1 MAKQTVAISSI
12 SSKAWWV
19 IAYLVIAGSIIAFV
33 AFIYSLKTLPPAIS
47 SLYAYLNPLIAMV
60 VAYFVLDEKLTWNIL
75 WGAIITLAGVYL
87 VNYSIKRNDKKVIE
101 QNEM

>member
-1 MAKQTVAISSI
+1 
-12 SSKAWWV
+12 
-19 IAYLVIAGSIIAFV
+19 
-33 AFIYSLKTLPPAIS
+33 
-47 SLYAYLNPLIAMV
+47 MV